1 MKKID
6 KIKNGSKVIL
16 LGYFSLLIRGLI
28 TLIKSMQIFIIEMK
42 VSFLRLLSESHVSCI
57 LLLLI
62 L

>member
-6 KIKNGSKVIL
+6 KIKNGSKMIL
-16 LGYFSLLIRGLI
+16 LSYFSLLIRGLI

-42 VSFLRLLSESHVSCI
+42 VPFLKLLSESHVSCI